1 MNKIIL
7 ILLIALLDKSAMA
20 QQEFI
25 TGFEKSGGTETATYE
40 EGIAFYKSLNNAY
53 SEINMEMYGE
63 SDIGRPLHLVTLS
76 LERDFDYES
85 VRSKDKRIYL
95 INNAIHPGE
104 PDGVDASM
112 MFLRDLV
119 QNIDKYRTALEK
131 IVIVIIPFYNIG
143 GVLNRNDFSRVN
155 QNGPKEHGFRGNAR
169 NYDLNRDFIKNDT
182 KNARSFAAIFQKLD
196 PDIFVD
202 THVSNGA
209 DYPYVMTMD
218 IAQKDKLGGVLADY
232 LEETMMPSL
241 FEYMKNSG
249 YEMIPYVNIFN
260 KSPDEGYSQF
270 FDSPRYSA
278 GYTALFHT
286 IGFQSEPHMLKPYK
300 ARVYSTYAFLQG
312 VLEVVSR
319 DSGLIR
325 KLRDETKATVKTQKL
340 FDISWKLDDS
350 RYTELEFKGYEA
362 TYIESEVTGQKRLF
376 YDRSNPYRKTI
387 PYYNHYVADVTVERP
402 DYYII
407 PRGWHTIIDLLKL
420 NQVEFYQTERD
431 SIIAVEVYY
440 IEDYKTRTVPFEG
453 HYMHYDVNVRK
464 ETQKLKFSKGDYVVP
479 VNQWRNRYIV
489 ETLEPQGM
497 DSFFSWN
504 LFDTILQRKEG
515 YSPYVFEEMAAQ
527 LLKDD
532 LILRAKFEERKQRD
546 HVFAKSSKAQLD
558 FIYVN
563 SPYYEKEHLRYPVF
577 RSKTNMKPPGSNE

>member
-7 ILLIALLDKSAMA
+7 VLLIALFHNSVIA
-20 QQEFI
+20 QKDFI
-25 TGFEKSGGTETATYE
+25 TRFEESGGTETATYE
-40 EGIAFYKSLNNAY
+40 EGIAYYKSLADAF
-53 SEINMEMYGE
+53 SEINVEVYGE
-63 SDIGRPLHLVTLS
+63 TDSGSPLHLVTLS
-76 LERDFDYES
+76 LDRDFDYES
-85 VRSKDKRIYL
+85 IRTKDKRIYL

-119 QNIDKYRTALEK
+119 QNIDKYRATLEK
-131 IVIVIIPFYNIG
+131 TVIAIIPFYNIG
-143 GVLNRNDFSRVN
+143 GVLNRNDFTRVN

-218 IAQKDKLGGVLADY
+218 IAQKDKLGGVLAGY

-241 FEYMKNSG
+241 FQHMKNSN
-249 YEMIPYVNIFN
+249 YEMIPYVNVFN
-260 KSPDEGYSQF
+260 KSPDKGYSQF

-300 ARVYSTYAFLQG
+300 DRVYATYAFLQG
-312 VLEVVSR
+312 VLNVVSR
-319 DSGLIR
+319 DSELLK
-325 KLRDETKATVKTQKL
+325 KLRDETKAVVKTQKL
-340 FDISWKLDDS
+340 FDISWKLDNS

-362 TYIESEVTGQKRLF
+362 THTKSEVTGQKRLF
-376 YDRSNPYRKTI
+376 YDRSKPYRKII
-387 PYYNHYVADVTVERP
+387 PYYNHYIADVTVERP
-402 DYYII
+402 DFYFI
-407 PRGWHTIIDLLKL
+407 PRGWHTVIERLKL
-420 NQVEFYQTERD
+420 NEIELYQLERD

-440 IEDYKTRTVPFEG
+440 IEDYKTRTAPFEG
-453 HYMHYDVNVRK
+453 HYMHYDVKVRK
-464 ETQKLKFSKGDYVVP
+464 ETEKLKFSKGDYVVP

-489 ETLEPQGM
+489 ETLEPHGM
-497 DSFFSWN
+497 DSFFTWN

-515 YSPYVFEEMAAQ
+515 YSPYVFEELAEQ

-532 LILRAKFEERKQRD
+532 LELNARFEKRKQAD
-546 HVFAKSSKAQLD
+546 HEFANSSKAQLD
-558 FIYVN
+558 FIYMN
-563 SPYYEKEHLRYPVF
+563 SLYYENEYLRYPVF
-577 RSKTNMKPPGSNE
+577 RSKN